1 MSGSLR
7 AANVVAGL
15 LTENT
20 KPMLAQAVRLLRS
33 IRWFGGE
40 LAAARVVVCGVGE
53 LEANARRTLE
63 SYGAEVRT
71 VSRFHP
77 ANPTANRLQLFDELL
92 DAPEELLLVLD
103 CDTLVVQDPLPLLTG
118 DRFQA
123 KIAPTPTVSDDVFE
137 RLFAHF
143 DLRKPPRA
151 HVTPFDGTPTIPY
164 FNSGVIAVPTS
175 MAQLLVPAW
184 RRFNLALAE
193 QPELV
198 APCQRH
204 MHQAALALALA
215 ETGIPCVEL
224 PSAMNYQLNATHVP
238 APPGYAELD
247 PVILHYHHLATDDG
261 FLLPTPY
268 PGAQRRIDEFHERMR
283 AEGFAPHATEPAKAA
298 ESRPIVVL
306 GMHRSGTSLLAQ
318 VIEALGA
325 YAGRPDELAPPDMFN
340 PTGYWE
346 HKAVVQLDTAI
357 LDELDASWT
366 DIAHADV
373 SRLAPSRRAELVER
387 AKEAI
392 RPLEGR
398 GPFVVKDPRMALLFP
413 LWREALRDPVV
424 VIAWREPAAVARSI
438 AKRDNRPLLASLAL
452 WEHYTRTLLRDSEG
466 APRLVVSYEELL
478 ADPIRVARDL
488 HAQLTALG
496 VHGLQV
502 PSDARMRQ
510 IVHADF
516 NRSGRDAGDAD
527 ALLDSEQ
534 RALVAS
540 LRDGSAIRSSVAPT
554 SPRTLALLAHFQAEE
569 DREIEF
575 RRRIGNLDSLLHA
588 VFASRSW
595 RLGHS
600 LTGVLRRLR
609 RERAVTA
616 EERLRLMKD
625 GGGTG
630 R

>member
-1 MSGSLR
+1 MSGPLR
-7 AANVVAGL
+7 AANVVAGF

-40 LAAARVVVCGVGE
+40 LANARVIVCGVGE

-77 ANPTANRLQLFDELL
+77 ANPTANRLQLVDQLL
-92 DAPEELLLVLD
+92 DAPEELLLILD
-103 CDTLVVQDPLPLLTG
+103 CDTVVVQDPLPRLRA
-118 DRFQA
+118 DVFQA
-123 KIAPTPTVSDDVFE
+123 KIAPTPTVNDEVFE

-143 DLRKPPRA
+143 DLVKPPRA

-164 FNSGVIAVPTS
+164 FNAGVIAVPTK
-175 MAQLLVPAW
+175 MAQLLAPAW

-215 ETGIPCVEL
+215 ETGLPCVEL
-224 PSAMNYQLNATHVP
+224 PSAMNYQLNATHVA
-238 APPGYAELD
+238 APPGYAEID

-268 PGAQRRIDEFHERMR
+268 PGAQRRIDAFHARLL
-283 AEGFAPHATEPAKAA
+283 AEGITPHRTEPAAA
-298 ESRPIVVL
+298 TSQPIVVL
-306 GMHRSGTSLLAQ
+306 GMHRSGTSLIAQ

-346 HKAVVQLDTAI
+346 HKAVVQLDTD
-357 LDELDASWT
+357 LLEELHASWT
-366 DIAHADV
+366 DVANADV
-373 SRLAPSRRAELVER
+373 ARLAPERRAELVAR
-387 AKEAI
+387 ARAAS

-398 GPFVVKDPRMALLFP
+398 GAFVVKDPRMALLFP
-413 LWREALRDPVV
+413 LWREALREPIV

-452 WEHYTRTLLRDSEG
+452 WEHYTRTLLRDTEG
-466 APRLVVSYEELL
+466 EPRVIVSYEELL
-478 ADPIRVARDL
+478 ADPTRVAREL
-488 HAQLTALG
+488 CAQLTALG
-496 VHGLQV
+496 VRGLDV
-502 PSDARMRQ
+502 PSDERMRQ
-510 IVHADF
+510 IIHADF
-516 NRSGRDAGDAD
+516 NRSGRDTSGVD

-534 RALVAS
+534 RELVAA
-540 LRDGSAIRSSVAPT
+540 LRDGSAIRKKVAPP
-554 SPRTLALLAHFQAEE
+554 SPRTRALLAHFQAEE
-569 DREIEF
+569 EREAEF
-575 RRRIGNLDSLLHA
+575 RRRIGNLDSLLNA

-609 RERAVTA
+609 RERAITA
-616 EERLRLMKD
+616 EERLRLMKED
-625 GGGTG
+625 A
-630 R
+630 